1 VRVWGNRHLVAT
13 RVARALCAVT
23 AVLVVANLALGVQT
37 LGHPAPSL
45 FEFRWWEA
53 LVPLT
58 ALGFSGVGALIVG
71 RRIDNR
77 LGWLACVTGLLT
89 SAYVFAQSYA
99 AYTLFAHR
107 DTLPGGEWMAWF
119 RTWSWYLAATL
130 MLVLVPLLFPDG
142 RLPSRAWRPVV
153 WVIFAVSGLYCTV
166 TALTVQPV
174 GVLLPAWL
182 VPVSTQVAGMT
193 QVGGA
198 VAAAGALVARYRAS
212 SIVVRQQIKWLAV
225 VAVLEVALWIISL
238 IPAFFIYHVPPYR
251 VPVLEILIPLSLL
264 GLPLAIGIAVFRYRL
279 YEVDVVIGRAVV
291 YAVLAIFV
299 TVSYVA
305 VVGGAG
311 LIVEGRFNLVLS
323 VIVTAL
329 VAVAFQPVRERADR
343 LAARLVYGRRGSP
356 YEVLANLTRQTSDA
370 ESVDEVLSG
379 VAAAVAQ
386 GVGATA
392 VRVALLLPGGVN
404 RTGAW
409 PAGAAIDPNARR
421 AIIGRADSPIGE
433 VEITLPSGESLGGS
447 EERLLAAV
455 AAQADVSLRRLR
467 LAAELAERV
476 DELAASRTRMAQA
489 EERGRRRLE
498 RDLHDGVQ
506 QEVVALIAKL
516 RLARIQ
522 IQRDPTRVDSTLQE
536 AQGEAGQ
543 MLTDLRELARGI
555 HPAVLGSRGLVEAI
569 EAVASRMPIDVSV
582 NADDRV
588 RSTRYAEEIEG
599 AAYFTVTE
607 GLANVLKHSG
617 ASEASV
623 TISAADFGISLR
635 LADDGCG
642 FDPDRGGYTG
652 LQGLRDRLEA
662 VGGSL
667 RVDSGSSGTTLAA
680 RLPARPR

>member
-1 VRVWGNRHLVAT
+1 
-13 RVARALCAVT
+13 
-23 AVLVVANLALGVQT
+23 
-37 LGHPAPSL
+37 
-45 FEFRWWEA
+45 
-53 LVPLT
+53 
-58 ALGFSGVGALIVG
+58 
-71 RRIDNR
+71 
-77 LGWLACVTGLLT
+77 
-89 SAYVFAQSYA
+89 
-99 AYTLFAHR
+99 
-107 DTLPGGEWMAWF
+107 
-119 RTWSWYLAATL
+119 
-130 MLVLVPLLFPDG
+130 
-142 RLPSRAWRPVV
+142 
-153 WVIFAVSGLYCTV
+153 
-166 TALTVQPV
+166 
-174 GVLLPAWL
+174 
-182 VPVSTQVAGMT
+182 
-193 QVGGA
+193 
-198 VAAAGALVARYRAS
+198 
-212 SIVVRQQIKWLAV
+212 
-225 VAVLEVALWIISL
+225 
-238 IPAFFIYHVPPYR
+238 
-251 VPVLEILIPLSLL
+251 
-264 GLPLAIGIAVFRYRL
+264 
-279 YEVDVVIGRAVV
+279 
-291 YAVLAIFV
+291 
-299 TVSYVA
+299 
-305 VVGGAG
+305 
-311 LIVEGRFNLVLS
+311 
-323 VIVTAL
+323 
-329 VAVAFQPVRERADR
+329 
-343 LAARLVYGRRGSP
+343 
-356 YEVLANLTRQTSDA
+356 VLANLTRQTSDA
-370 ESVDEVLSG
+370 ESVDEVLRG

-392 VRVALLLPGGVN
+392 VRVALFLPGGVN

-409 PAGAAIDPNARR
+409 PVGAVPDPAARR
-421 AIIGRADSPIGE
+421 ARIGRADAPIGE
-433 VEITLPSGESLGGS
+433 VEITLPPGESLGES

-522 IQRDPTRVDSTLQE
+522 IQRDPARVDSTLQE

-569 EAVASRMPIDVSV
+569 EAVAARMPIGVSV

-623 TISAADFGISLR
+623 TISAADSGIALR
-635 LADDGCG
+635 LEDDGCG

>member
-1 VRVWGNRHLVAT
+1 
-13 RVARALCAVT
+13 
-23 AVLVVANLALGVQT
+23 
-37 LGHPAPSL
+37 
-45 FEFRWWEA
+45 
-53 LVPLT
+53 
-58 ALGFSGVGALIVG
+58 
-71 RRIDNR
+71 
-77 LGWLACVTGLLT
+77 
-89 SAYVFAQSYA
+89 
-99 AYTLFAHR
+99 
-107 DTLPGGEWMAWF
+107 
-119 RTWSWYLAATL
+119 

-142 RLPSRAWRPVV
+142 RLPSHRWWPVV
-153 WVIFAVSGLYCTV
+153 WVIVAMSGLYCLV
-166 TALTVQPV
+166 TAVTVDPI
-174 GVLLPAWL
+174 GVSLPAWL
-182 VPVSTQVAGMT
+182 IAATPKVTGMA
-193 QVGGA
+193 QVGCI
-198 VAAAGALVARYRAS
+198 VAAAGAVVSRYRFAS
-212 SIVVRQQIKWLAV
+212 TVVRQQIKWLAV
-225 VAVLEVALWIISL
+225 FAVLEAALWIVSL
-238 IPAFFIYHVPPYR
+238 VPAFFIYHVAPYR
-251 VPVLEILIPLSLL
+251 VPVLEILIPLALL

-279 YEVDVVIGRAVV
+279 YEVDVVIARGVV
-291 YAVLAIFV
+291 YAALAVFV
-299 TVSYVA
+299 TLSYVA

-311 LIVEGRFNLVLS
+311 LIVGGRFNLVLS
-323 VIVTAL
+323 VIVTAA
-329 VAVAFQPVRERADR
+329 VAVAFQPVRERAER

-356 YEVLANLTRQTSDA
+356 YEVLASLTTQTSHA
-370 ESVDEVLSG
+370 QSVDEVLRG

-392 VRVALLLPGGVN
+392 VRVALFLPGGAN
-404 RTGAW
+404 RTGVW
-409 PAGAAIDPNARR
+409 PAGAALDPTARR
-421 AIIGRADSPIGE
+421 ARIGHADAPIGE
-433 VEITLPSGESLGGS
+433 VEITLPPGESLDES

-569 EAVASRMPIDVSV
+569 EAVAARMPIGVSV

-588 RSTRYAEEIEG
+588 RSTRYPEEIEG

-617 ASEASV
+617 ASEAGV
-623 TISAADFGISLR
+623 TISDGDSGITLQ
-635 LADDGCG
+635 LADNGCG
-642 FDPDRGGYTG
+642 FDPEAAGYTG
-652 LQGLRDRLEA
+652 LQGLRDRIEA

-667 RVDSGSSGTTLAA
+667 KVSSGSSGTTLAA
-680 RLPARPR
+680 RLPARPRPLD